1 MSDQTSDDVQ
11 RLVELLSRC
20 IGGFDEQMAMVVEDQ
35 IRGEFGG
42 AAIYIARERWA
53 DKRGRDESI
62 RAAASAGRSIAWIA
76 ARFVLSR
83 TQVWRIL
90 AEGQHQR
97 GEGADTR

>member
-1 MSDQTSDDVQ
+1 MSEPTSDDVQ

-20 IGGFDEQMAMVVEDQ
+20 IGGFDEQMALVVEDQ

-62 RAAASAGRSIAWIA
+62 RAAAAAGRSIGWIA

-90 AEGQHQR
+90 TEGQR
-97 GEGADTR
+97 VEGSGPQ